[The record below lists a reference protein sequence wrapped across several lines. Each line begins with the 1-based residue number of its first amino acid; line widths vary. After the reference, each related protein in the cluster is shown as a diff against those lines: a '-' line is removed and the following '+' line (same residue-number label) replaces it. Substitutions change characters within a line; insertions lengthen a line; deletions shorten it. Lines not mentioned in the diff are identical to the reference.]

1 MPDDSIMDFVDNEES
16 LYNRKIA
23 TFDRWIALGDDL
35 KRSTMRLKAIHLG
48 QVFAS
53 DIRESGLIAGQGR
66 YTKADIN
73 KFADEMLA
81 EFEEYRDYKIK
92 AAAERPRTPE
102 PPKPMTPEEAEWAK
116 KCDDNA
122 KRIGI
127 DLLKSLVPA
136 SPERIRRA
144 LETNDPHLNTIPL
157 REWDAA
163 AGAIR
168 APGLSLSEKVCA
180 LKHVARWYYV

>member
-23 TFDRWIALGDDL
+23 VFDKWIAQGDTW
-35 KRSTMRLKAIHLG
+35 KPSVAKIKALHLG
-48 QVFAS
+48 QIFAD
-53 DIRESGLIAGQGR
+53 DIRESGLLAGQGR
-66 YTKADIN
+66 YKKSDIEQ
-73 KFADEMLA
+73 FAKEMLA
-81 EFEEYRDYKIK
+81 EFKEYSDYKIK
-92 AAAERPRTPE
+92 AAAERDRTPAIK
-102 PPKPMTPEEAEWAK
+102 KPMTPEEAEWAK

-127 DLLKSLVPA
+127 DLLKSLIPA
-136 SPERIRRA
+136 SHERVRRA

-157 REWDAA
+157 RDWDAA
-163 AGAIR
+163 VASLH

>member
-16 LYNRKIA
+16 LYNRKLA
-23 TFDRWIALGDDL
+23 VFDKWIAQGDDL
-35 KRSTMRLKAIHLG
+35 KKSVMRIKALHLG
-48 QVFAS
+48 GVFAT
-53 DIRESGLIAGQGR
+53 DIRESGLLTGQGR
-66 YTKADIN
+66 YKAADIRQ
-73 KFADEMLA
+73 FADEMLA

-92 AAAERPRTPE
+92 AAAERKRAPE
-102 PPKPMTPEEAEWAK
+102 APKPMTPEEIEWAK
-116 KCDDNA
+116 ICDDNA

-136 SPERIRRA
+136 SPEKVRRA

-157 REWDAA
+157 RDWDAA
-163 AGAIR
+163 VAAIR